1 MQTLESQLYD
11 MNKSG
16 WLTQQQEMMIP
27 TKDSSRVP
35 AEKDQSLNMTYSME
49 KLL

>member
-1 MQTLESQLYD
+1 MQTLENQLYD

-27 TKDSSRVP
+27 TKDGSRVP